1 MYDAMGGVVP
11 AERTVVPSAAFVGA
25 RPGWIPGRNS
35 VSSALGRGCE
45 DVDKMVVYKKK
56 RNWTRTVKDW
66 TQEGEGR
73 ERRVEIDVHADV
85 SARGNIEAEFGCV
98 SGLCSTIE

>member
-11 AERTVVPSAAFVGA
+11 AERTVVPSAALVGA

-45 DVDKMVVYKKK
+45 DVDKMVVYKK
-56 RNWTRTVKDW
+56 NGIGHV
-66 TQEGEGR
+66 Q
-73 ERRVEIDVHADV
+73 
-85 SARGNIEAEFGCV
+85 
-98 SGLCSTIE
+98 